1 MDVARVRELENRVAE
16 LTNRNDIITD
26 ALNDIVHIAA
36 QLKADLMNSKSSDGG
51 NVEQLTKFCD
61 NLMGL
66 SLGVAT
72 HNMHLLILISREAE
86 RERIV

>member
-1 MDVARVRELENRVAE
+1 MARVRELENRVVD

-26 ALNDIVHIAA
+26 ALNDVVHIAA

-51 NVEQLTKFCD
+51 GSNVEQLTKFCD

-72 HNMHLLILISREAE
+72 QQVPTTHQ
-86 RERIV
+86 

>member
-1 MDVARVRELENRVAE
+1 MKFATVL
-16 LTNRNDIITD
+16 
-26 ALNDIVHIAA
+26 AA

-51 NVEQLTKFCD
+51 GSNVEQLTKFCD

-72 HNMHLLILISREAE
+72 QQVPTTHQ
-86 RERIV
+86 